1 MKETYYIMES
11 TDILI
16 MNCNLFK
23 KMKDLAEKQ
32 EKFIFD
38 DQLDEFNNL
47 LNQREHIRK
56 EITANT
62 RKYESGIQN
71 IPLKRQSQ
79 KVLTISQEISDIIR
93 SIQETDKRIEDLI
106 ISKKDVFMNDVKN
119 IRKGQNAVR
128 SYGGARQKV
137 NRFIDR
143 SG

>member
-1 MKETYYIMES
+1 MES
-11 TDILI
+11 TDIII

-128 SYGGARQKV
+128 SYRGARQKV

>member
-1 MKETYYIMES
+1 MEP

-32 EKFIFD
+32 ENFIFD
-38 DQLDEFNNL
+38 DQIDEFNSL
-47 LNQREHIRK
+47 LNQREQIRK
-56 EITANT
+56 EITANNGN
-62 RKYESGIQN
+62 YESGIKN

-79 KVLTISQEISDIIR
+79 KVLTISEEISDIIR
-93 SIQETDKRIEDLI
+93 SIQETDKRIEQLI

-128 SYGGARQKV
+128 SYGRARQKI

-143 SG
+143 NG